1 MTVNNNKQGKRSGY
15 RVLVVDDE
23 PDIITLFELALR
35 DRGFEVDS
43 FSDPLAALSNFK
55 PCYYDLVILDIKM
68 PKING
73 IELCAEMKKIDDQI
87 KICFLTAGEMYYD
100 RFRLG
105 KNQQLQEDVQEKYCR
120 PNNGQFLQKPISNGD
135 LVRDINKILLNN

>member
-1 MTVNNNKQGKRSGY
+1 MRVNNNKQGKRSSS

-23 PDIITLFELALR
+23 PDIITLFELALK
-35 DRGFEVDS
+35 DSGFEVDS
-43 FSDPLAALSNFK
+43 FNDPLAALSNFK

-68 PKING
+68 PKIDG
-73 IELCAEMKKIDDQI
+73 FELCAEMKKIDDQI

-105 KNQQLQEDVQEKYCR
+105 KNQRLQEEVQEQYCKL
-120 PNNGQFLQKPISNGD
+120 NNDRFLQKPISNGD
-135 LVRDINKILLNN
+135 LVKNINKILLMN

>member
-1 MTVNNNKQGKRSGY
+1 MTVNNNKQGKKSSS
-15 RVLVVDDE
+15 RVLIVDDE

-35 DRGFEVDS
+35 DSGFEVDS
-43 FSDPLAALSNFK
+43 FNDPLAALSNFK

-73 IELCAEMKKIDDQI
+73 LELCAEMKKKDDQI

-105 KNQQLQEDVQEKYCR
+105 KNQQLQEGEQEQYCKL
-120 PNNGQFLQKPISNGD
+120 NNDRFLQKPISNGD
-135 LVRDINKILLNN
+135 LVKNINKILLMN

>member
-1 MTVNNNKQGKRSGY
+1 MTGNNNKQGNRSSS

-35 DRGFEVDS
+35 DSGFEVDS
-43 FSDPLAALSNFK
+43 FNDPSAALSNFK

-73 IELCAEMKKIDDQI
+73 FELCAEMKKIDDQI

-100 RFRLG
+100 IFRLG
-105 KNQQLQEDVQEKYCR
+105 KNQRLQEEVQEKYCKL
-120 PNNGQFLQKPISNGD
+120 NNDRFLQKPISNGD
-135 LVRDINKILLNN
+135 LVKNLNKILFMN

>member
-1 MTVNNNKQGKRSGY
+1 MTVNNNKQSKRSSS

-35 DRGFEVDS
+35 DIGFEVDS
-43 FSDPLAALSNFK
+43 FIDPLAALSNFK

-73 IELCAEMKKIDDQI
+73 FELCAEIKKIDHRI

-100 RFRLG
+100 IFRLG
-105 KNQQLQEDVQEKYCR
+105 KNQRLQEEVQEKYCKL
-120 PNNGQFLQKPISNGD
+120 NNDRFLQKPISNGD
-135 LVRDINKILLNN
+135 LVKNLNKILFMN

>member
-1 MTVNNNKQGKRSGY
+1 MTVNNNKQGKRSSS

-43 FSDPLAALSNFK
+43 FIDPLAALSNFK

-68 PKING
+68 AKING
-73 IELCAEMKKIDDQI
+73 LEL
-87 KICFLTAGEMYYD
+87 
-100 RFRLG
+100 
-105 KNQQLQEDVQEKYCR
+105 VQR
-120 PNNGQFLQKPISNGD
+120 
-135 LVRDINKILLNN
+135 

>member
-1 MTVNNNKQGKRSGY
+1 MTVNNNKQSKRSSS

-35 DRGFEVDS
+35 DIGFEVDS
-43 FSDPLAALSNFK
+43 FIDPLAALSNFK

-73 IELCAEMKKIDDQI
+73 FELCAEMKKIDDQI
-87 KICFLTAGEMYYD
+87 KIYFLTAGEMYYD

-105 KNQQLQEDVQEKYCR
+105 KNQHLQEEVQEKYCKL
-120 PNNGQFLQKPISNGD
+120 NNDQFLQKPISNGD
-135 LVRDINKILLNN
+135 LVKNINKILLMN